1 MPSDRQISE
10 RELRE
15 SEIKMTGQPP
25 AATVAFIGFV
35 PAPPPPT
42 TPVRGTGP
50 ASAGDQALP
59 SPSRG

>member
-1 MPSDRQISE
+1 MPSNRQMNE

-42 TPVRGTGP
+42 APSPGSPP
-50 ASAGDQALP
+50 ASSGNQASS